1 MTIDTFFKR
10 GHVIYKKKERKEKSG
25 SQTTVKAITSYYL
38 MGSSS
43 SFD

>member
-1 MTIDTFFKR
+1 MLFIR
-10 GHVIYKKKERKEKSG
+10 KKERKEKSG